1 MWHLT
6 DCHMNPKLKKLER
19 IYLTCMTILVALAIV
34 SCSGQDF
41 GFLQPTPEDL
51 CKCLPI
57 EPDIADYRHA
67 AKHVPIPNVVA
78 QEVSVETILTWSQD
92 IFIPPDAPRFGREL
106 EVFHI
111 ANAFL
116 QNASVNALDCDVS
129 MEISQ
134 TADKS
139 SSRMIVETP
148 VDSEYCGARQKLQA
162 QLKQHGFRLDSQH
175 GGELPQAL
183 QVDVVGMAFEDF
195 EHDRGPVATLWEL
208 HPAIVTLH
216 QESTPQLPPEGPAR
230 ARFNDVKQ
238 VSCAGC
244 SSRKLGITII
254 DVVGSRQG
262 GSVSA
267 MAIYGNQP
275 IALEGASQ
283 TTKRAARLVPAC
295 AAPVKLLLAYSAT
308 AAILNT

>member
-1 MWHLT
+1 
-6 DCHMNPKLKKLER
+6 MNPKLKKLEQ
-19 IYLTCMTILVALAIV
+19 IYLTCMTVLVAVATL
-34 SCSGQDF
+34 SCNGQDF
-41 GFLQPTPEDL
+41 GILQPTPEDL
-51 CKCLPI
+51 CKCLPL
-57 EPDIADYRHA
+57 EPDVADYRHA
-67 AKHVPIPNVVA
+67 AKHVAMPNVIA
-78 QEVSVETILTWSQD
+78 QEVSVEIILAWPQD
-92 IFIPPDAPRFGREL
+92 IFIPPDAPRIGREL

-148 VDSEYCGARQKLQA
+148 VDSEYCGARQNLQA

-183 QVDVVGMAFEDF
+183 PVDVVGMAFEDF

-216 QESTPQLPPEGPAR
+216 
-230 ARFNDVKQ
+230 
-238 VSCAGC
+238 
-244 SSRKLGITII
+244 
-254 DVVGSRQG
+254 
-262 GSVSA
+262 
-267 MAIYGNQP
+267 
-275 IALEGASQ
+275 
-283 TTKRAARLVPAC
+283 
-295 AAPVKLLLAYSAT
+295 
-308 AAILNT
+308 